1 MVEVLPMMLHVLMHN
16 FSKTRDTFFCSVS
29 LKKLLRSDP
38 YSFEYYVAG
47 NTTMNTLQSNYYRAL
62 ISTHIFV
69 NILTMTFL

>member
-1 MVEVLPMMLHVLMHN
+1 MVEVSPMMLHVLMHN
-16 FSKTRDTFFCSVS
+16 FSRLFFCSVS

-47 NTTMNTLQSNYYRAL
+47 NTAMNTLQSNYYRTL
-62 ISTHIFV
+62 LSTHIFV